1 MKYILTLFLIT
12 LISSSDIINKANEIK
27 EFSEYED
34 AELQFNLEIIPYI
47 GAVYSSGKALFASAK
62 AFIIGT
68 KIFKLVKYGN
78 EEISKFCK
86 EGKDFISKGRDL
98 LQKAKI
104 FQLGRKTFYDGI
116 NIYNRYIGITRNP
129 KLYKRIIATC
139 DKVKLQ
145 KIYQIY
151 KKMRDTYNKAKDI
164 YDKIKNYY
172 KQYLDIYNRYLKKD
186 KTPEEQRQEYLELEK
201 NSIKK
206 YQAQQQRLKLI
217 EEKLRQ
223 IQIKR
228 QEILIQQ
235 KLESFQHYIQ
245 LRNNNTMTLDSKQ
258 IEINNY
264 LNYMLNNGF
273 ITPTQK
279 QEMSYI

>member
-1 MKYILTLFLIT
+1 
-12 LISSSDIINKANEIK
+12 
-27 EFSEYED
+27 
-34 AELQFNLEIIPYI
+34 
-47 GAVYSSGKALFASAK
+47 
-62 AFIIGT
+62 
-68 KIFKLVKYGN
+68 
-78 EEISKFCK
+78 
-86 EGKDFISKGRDL
+86 
-98 LQKAKI
+98 
-104 FQLGRKTFYDGI
+104 
-116 NIYNRYIGITRNP
+116 
-129 KLYKRIIATC
+129 
-139 DKVKLQ
+139 
-145 KIYQIY
+145 
-151 KKMRDTYNKAKDI
+151 MRDTYNKAKDI

-201 NSIKK
+201 NSTQK